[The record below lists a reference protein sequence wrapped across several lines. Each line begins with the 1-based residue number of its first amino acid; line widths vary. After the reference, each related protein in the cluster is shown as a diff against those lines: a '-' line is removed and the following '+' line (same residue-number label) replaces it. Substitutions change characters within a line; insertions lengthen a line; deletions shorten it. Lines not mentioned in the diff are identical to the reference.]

1 MRKRIL
7 TSIIALSLL
16 SASPVHAKQDTTQ
29 TCPKY
34 ETELRKHGLPVKYF
48 SYIMWRESR
57 CNPLSVSG
65 QNNNGSYDYGA
76 LQVNSTWVTVT
87 SQVCKRPWGQTKKS
101 LLILDCNLKVARY
114 LYKNGGLGHWKATSG
129 KFQQPTAKVKVSRI
143 GG

>member
-16 SASPVHAKQDTTQ
+16 SASPVHAKQDTTK

-34 ETELRKHGLPVKYF
+34 EKELRKHGLPVKDF

-65 QNNNGSYDYGA
+65 KNGNGSYDYGA
-76 LQVNSTWVTVT
+76 LQVNSSWVTVT
-87 SQVCKRPWGQTKKS
+87 SQVCNRPYGQTKKS
-101 LLILDCNLKVARY
+101 LLILDCNLKVAHY
-114 LYKNGGLGHWKATSG
+114 LYKNGGLGHWKGTSG
-129 KFQQPTAKVKVSRI
+129 TSR
-143 GG
+143 